1 MEQQRSGILQGGAPR
16 VNALETETETE
27 TEAEAEEVEEEE
39 ELILINQC
47 TPHKHICI
55 NLPFKIID

>member
-16 VNALETETETE
+16 VNALETETE

>member
-1 MEQQRSGILQGGAPR
+1 MEQQRSDILQGGAPR

-27 TEAEAEEVEEEE
+27 TETEAEEVEEEE